1 MSLQFP
7 LLTLLLLVAL
17 RVVIGVAHAHLDRL
31 DRSLIPVP
39 VERRV
44 RSLPPRTPHHQPTES
59 SDLAA

>member
-7 LLTLLLLVAL
+7 LIALLVLVAL
-17 RVVIGVAHAHLDRL
+17 RVVIGVAQAHLDRL

-44 RSLPPRTPHHQPTES
+44 RALTPRTPHQTTES